1 MENRE
6 INETVETESKVE
18 ETIKI
23 QFSRKL
29 ARLFTSKSSKDMV
42 SIKIPNE
49 DPDDKNMWEEFVL
62 PVTMVHCDHLGSKSL
77 WTKLPAEGTTTLSRS
92 IRPDDENGEWSR
104 ETRTID
110 NRTLKSIVEAYK
122 QKPKTQSVR

>member
-18 ETIKI
+18 ET
-23 QFSRKL
+23 
-29 ARLFTSKSSKDMV
+29 
-42 SIKIPNE
+42 IKIPNE

>member
-6 INETVETESKVE
+6 VNETVETESKVE

-29 ARLFTSKSSKDMV
+29 ARLFTSKSGKDMV